1 MPRPINNI
9 FHVAVPT
16 AFYSD
21 ERLNTA
27 QTLEHIQS
35 LYTRG
40 VKAVLVCGSTG
51 EQHSL
56 SLHEK
61 IQLLAAIQESAL
73 PEDLEI
79 IFGLASIRLIEAK
92 QLATELNTATKISAV
107 LIGYPPYIK
116 PSQHEAIGY
125 TNILINILTHKNII
139 LYNNPAR
146 TGFDL
151 STHSVIELIHNPQ
164 ISGIKEAGAL
174 TKVPELLVKAPRPI
188 DLYCGGELLLKEQ
201 VKVGFNRFSSIIGN
215 IYPMEINHYV
225 NNLLNNRVSEI
236 EEKQIMTLLKQVY
249 TESTLK
255 TIKDLI
261 TQHTNINMGTC
272 RAPLGIG

>member
-1 MPRPINNI
+1 MIQPIKNT

-16 AFYSD
+16 AFYAD

-27 QTLEHIQS
+27 QTLEHIQH
-35 LYTRG
+35 LYTLG

-61 IQLLAAIQESAL
+61 LMLVDAIQESTL
-73 PEDLEI
+73 PNDLEI
-79 IFGLASIRLIEAK
+79 IFGLASIRLSEAK
-92 QLATELNTATKISAV
+92 ILAATLNTASKITAA
-107 LIGYPPYIK
+107 LIGYPPYIR
-116 PSQHEAIGY
+116 PSQHEAINY
-125 TNILINILTHKNII
+125 TYALIENLTNKNIL

-151 STHSVIELIHNPQ
+151 SVNAIVALMHNQQ

-174 TKVPELLVKAPRPI
+174 TKIPELLSKLSRPI
-188 DLYCGGELLLKEQ
+188 DLYCGGELSLKEQ
-201 VKVGFNRFSSIIGN
+201 VSLGFNRLSSILDN
-215 IYPMEINHYV
+215 IYPTQISHYFD
-225 NNLLNNRVSEI
+225 NLLNNQVSET
-236 EEKQIMTLLKQVY
+236 EEKYIKTLIQHVY
-249 TESTLK
+249 TECTLK

-261 TQHTNINMGTC
+261 TEKTSINMGVC
-272 RAPLGIG
+272 RSPLGMS